1 MQEELERDLTPKLV
15 GEPYLRYHTELSKH
29 PVRFGLFECQYCGA
43 EWECSTQ
50 SIKTG
55 NTRSCG
61 CRKGYNSHGVG
72 NNRFYATWHHMLARC
87 NNTVHPSYINY
98 GGRGI
103 TVCEEWLDVRNFIT
117 WAESTHP
124 NIPDISLDRIDNDK
138 GYSPENCRWAD
149 RLTQNINRR
158 ISKRNKSGFVGIIWD
173 KKTNKWRASIIVN
186 KKYKFIKHCVNK
198 EEAVQ
203 ARDQYIVDN
212 GLPHKL
218 SIEYNKESL

>member
-1 MQEELERDLTPKLV
+1 MQEELEKDMTPKLV

-72 NNRFYATWHHMLARC
+72 NNRFYTTWYHMLARC

-117 WAESTHP
+117 WAESTYP
-124 NIPDISLDRIDNDK
+124 NIEGYTLDRIDNDK
-138 GYSPENCRWAD
+138 GYSPENCRWVD
-149 RLTQNINRR
+149 KTTQAINRR
-158 ISKRNKSGFVGIIWD
+158 MQKNNTSGVVGVRLR
-173 KKTNKWRASIIVN
+173 KNKWISIIKVGG
-186 KKYKFIKHCVNK
+186 KEQWIGSFKIK
-198 EEAVQ
+198 EEAIL
-203 ARDQYIVDN
+203 ARDNYIIEN
-212 GLPHKL
+212 KLPYKL
-218 SIEYNKESL
+218 STDYKKDS